1 MPLQAQAWHE
11 ETLRAS
17 LREPLPGWHVEL
29 LPEIDSTSSELMRR
43 GHQSDYRS
51 TVLLAE
57 HQSAGRGRSG
67 QAWLSEPRQSLTVS
81 MARTLAPSS
90 WMGLSLACGVGVVQA
105 LSAYLPADCAT
116 DGLSD
121 PHITPRLGLKWPN
134 DLWAWDASGPAK
146 VGGLLIETQSLRA
159 PHVQACPQVSTPARF
174 CVVGL
179 GLNLRTPQSPAW
191 GTLSPPPKGLVDL
204 GVTLAT
210 RAQAHALLAS
220 VVVSLAHTLN
230 QFEAH
235 GFAAFQHEFDRMDC
249 LRGRQVTLSDT
260 RHGQAMGVNE
270 QGELLLGFGNEVH
283 CVQASSVSLR
293 PA

>member
-1 MPLQAQAWHE
+1 MPSLGPAWHE
-11 ETLRAS
+11 ETLKAS
-17 LREPLPGWHVEL
+17 LREPLAGWHVEL

-43 GHQSDYRS
+43 GHQMDYRS

-67 QAWLSEPRQSLTVS
+67 QAWLSEPHQSLTVS
-81 MARTLAPSS
+81 MARTLAPPS

-105 LSAYLPADCAT
+105 LSAYLPFDRVA

-121 PHITPRLGLKWPN
+121 PHKPGRLGLKWPN
-134 DLWAWDASGPAK
+134 DLWTWEASGPAK
-146 VGGLLIETQSLRA
+146 VGGLLIETQSLRSA
-159 PHVQACPQVSTPARF
+159 PAQGRSQASSPARF

-179 GLNLRTPQSPAW
+179 GLNLRTPQSPAS
-191 GTLSPPPKGLVDL
+191 GPLSPPPKGLVDL

-210 RAQAHALLAS
+210 RALAHALLAS

-249 LRGRQVTLSDT
+249 LRGRQVTLSDA
-260 RHGQAMGVNE
+260 RHGLAMGVNE
-270 QGELLLGFGNEVH
+270 HGELLLGVGNEVH
-283 CVQASSVSLR
+283 CVQAASVSIR
-293 PA
+293 PL